1 MDNIITYLRWRGDLT
16 FESNPFS
23 EVDNLIL
30 SEFVYIDL
38 KEVVPGIGESKSIS
52 IEDIWMQKEH
62 IPLRDERKKLLE
74 AMAASGRY
82 QKIRLQNYQEFF
94 ETEGEGV
101 QFAAVEI
108 CLPDGTSYIAFRG
121 TDLSI
126 VGWKEDFSMGYKI
139 VPAQKKAVAYLN
151 QVIKTDGFYRLGGH
165 SKGGNLAVYGAMM
178 CEPTKKEQIIEI
190 YSNDGPGLSK
200 DLLDVEKYNAIQNKI
215 IKIVPAFSIFGQLFE
230 NRETM
235 KIVKSNA
242 PGFQQHDGMN
252 WQVEGGKFVEVPE
265 LDPECVFYNKLFD
278 EWIENASMD
287 ERERFVTEF
296 FAALESADVIRMD
309 ELLKS
314 GPQTWKKVLV
324 SMKNTDRKAKVTLGK
339 FISSAWRKIRQVSL
353 LDVVRERKAIP
364 WLILLVLGIFF
375 LSFPHWFGRVLGTL
389 VFLAIFVFSVFQ
401 LFRYEKQRRESGIFQ
416 NIELLFIFL
425 SVMVLLCIINGF
437 AAVLS
442 TNAALGIF
450 FACQAYRRGQNAIQS
465 RLKKQMGRLIVFSA
479 DALISSGLCIISFIT
494 SASVN
499 DGFMMTVG
507 TYLII
512 TSAVELGRRLLEKA
526 SEKETKHRH

>member
-1 MDNIITYLRWRGDLT
+1 M
-16 FESNPFS
+16 
-23 EVDNLIL
+23 
-30 SEFVYIDL
+30 
-38 KEVVPGIGESKSIS
+38 
-52 IEDIWMQKEH
+52 
-62 IPLRDERKKLLE
+62 
-74 AMAASGRY
+74 
-82 QKIRLQNYQEFF
+82 
-94 ETEGEGV
+94 
-101 QFAAVEI
+101 
-108 CLPDGTSYIAFRG
+108 LPS
-121 TDLSI
+121 S
-126 VGWKEDFSMGYKI
+126 
-139 VPAQKKAVAYLN
+139 
-151 QVIKTDGFYRLGGH
+151 
-165 SKGGNLAVYGAMM
+165 
-178 CEPTKKEQIIEI
+178 
-190 YSNDGPGLSK
+190 
-200 DLLDVEKYNAIQNKI
+200 
-215 IKIVPAFSIFGQLFE
+215 
-230 NRETM
+230 
-235 KIVKSNA
+235 
-242 PGFQQHDGMN
+242 
-252 WQVEGGKFVEVPE
+252 
-265 LDPECVFYNKLFD
+265 
-278 EWIENASMD
+278 
-287 ERERFVTEF
+287 VT
-296 FAALESADVIRMD
+296 LESADVIRMD

-465 RLKKQMGRLIVFSA
+465 RLKKQMGRFSA